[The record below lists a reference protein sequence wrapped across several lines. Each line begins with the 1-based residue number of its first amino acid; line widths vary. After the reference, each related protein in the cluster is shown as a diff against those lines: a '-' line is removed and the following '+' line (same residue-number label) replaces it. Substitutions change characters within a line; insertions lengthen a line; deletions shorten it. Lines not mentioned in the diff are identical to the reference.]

1 MLQELSIRNFAIIDD
16 LNVSFLPGLTVL
28 TGETG
33 AGKSIIISA
42 VNLLLGSRAT
52 PKLIR
57 KGAESAELEARFLV
71 PPESN
76 VARLMTEYEL
86 EVSDGLLVRRVISS
100 KDSSRVYIN
109 GHQATIQMLGQFTEN
124 MASIAGQHAH
134 QKLLKEDEHL
144 LILDQFA
151 GLVRIRSDLSET
163 YRRIQPLAE
172 TLQRLEEKRKQAVE
186 HMDLL
191 EVHRKEIVDAA
202 PILGED
208 TDLEKEQ
215 IRLKNAAELIKTVHD
230 GLDALYNAPG
240 AAMEQLTAVL
250 KSLEAGTSLDPELA
264 EPAKQ
269 LGEIRFRL
277 EDVIQMLQD
286 YLGRDTFE
294 EGRLETVE
302 ERLDVL
308 NRLKRKYGGSIEAV
322 IEHLGTLNRA
332 MNTLEGLD
340 AEITDVRLQLT
351 DGHRELEN
359 TALELSKRRAEAA
372 KNLSKKIEEEL
383 ATLNMPQVRFD
394 ITLEKQPAGDDHPS
408 HLTAEGNCVRDT
420 GIDQVRFMISP
431 NTGEDLKPLTAI
443 ASGGELSRVVL
454 ALKAILAEGE
464 AVESIVFDE
473 VDAGIGGGVAAVVGR
488 KLADLARSHQ
498 VICITHLPQ
507 IAKFA
512 THHFKISKQVLNER
526 TLTTIQPVK
535 GEERVQELA
544 RMLGGETITE
554 ATLNHAREML
564 EIKPQPA
571 L

>member
-33 AGKSIIISA
+33 AGKSIIINA

-57 KGAESAELEARFLV
+57 TDSESAELEARFLV
-71 PPESN
+71 PPESS
-76 VARLMTEYEL
+76 VARQMAAYEL
-86 EVSDGLLVRRVISS
+86 DASEGLLVRRIISNH
-100 KDSSRVYIN
+100 DSSRIYIN
-109 GHQATIQMLGQFTEN
+109 GRQATVQMLGQLMEN

-151 GLVRIRSDLSET
+151 GLVRHRSDLTEA
-163 YRRIQPLAE
+163 YRKIQPMAD
-172 TLQRLEEKRKQAVE
+172 TLRRLEEKRKQAVAQ
-186 HMDLL
+186 MDLL
-191 EVHRKEIVDAA
+191 EEQRGEIVNAT

-208 TDLEKEQ
+208 EDLEKERT
-215 IRLKNAAELIKTVHD
+215 RLKSSAALIRTVSE

-250 KSLEAGTSLDPELA
+250 KSLEANTRLDPQLTG
-264 EPAKQ
+264 PVKQ
-269 LGEIRFRL
+269 LEDIRFHL
-277 EDVIQMLQD
+277 EDVIQTLQD
-286 YLGRDTFE
+286 YLGRDSFE
-294 EGRLETVE
+294 EGKLEAVE

-308 NRLKRKYGGSIEAV
+308 NRLKRKYGGSIKAV

-340 AEITDVRLQLT
+340 AEIADMQRQLT

-359 TALELSKRRAEAA
+359 AALELSKRRTEAA
-372 KNLSKKIEEEL
+372 NNLSKKIEEEL
-383 ATLNMPQVRFD
+383 ISLNMPQARFD
-394 ITLEKQPAGDDHPS
+394 IRLETQPAGDGHPP
-408 HLTAEGNCVRDT
+408 HLTAAGNCIRDT

-431 NTGEDLKPLTAI
+431 NTGETLKPLASI

-464 AVESIVFDE
+464 ALESIVFDE
-473 VDAGIGGGVAAVVGR
+473 VDAGIGGGVAEVVGR
-488 KLADLARSHQ
+488 KLFALSRNHQ
-498 VICITHLPQ
+498 IICITHLPQ
-507 IAKFA
+507 IAKFG
-512 THHFKISKQVLNER
+512 THHFKISKHVMDER
-526 TLTTIQPVK
+526 TCTTISPVK
-535 GEERVQELA
+535 GEERIQEIA

-554 ATLNHAREML
+554 ATLNHARELL
-564 EIKPQPA
+564 EIKQ
-571 L
+571 

>member
-33 AGKSIIISA
+33 AGKSIIINA

-76 VARLMTEYEL
+76 VARLMIEYEL
-86 EVSDGLLVRRVISS
+86 DVSEGLLVRRVISS

-124 MASIAGQHAH
+124 IASIAGQHAH

-151 GLVRIRSDLSET
+151 GLIRYRTDISER
-163 YRRIQPLAE
+163 YRNILPLAE
-172 TLQRLEEKRKQAVE
+172 TLRRLEEKREQVVAQ
-186 HMDLL
+186 MDLL
-191 EVHRKEIVDAA
+191 EEQRLEITEAT

-208 TDLEKEQ
+208 VDLEKEKT
-215 IRLKNAAELIKTVHD
+215 RLKNAAALKSTVHE
-230 GLDALYNAPG
+230 GLDVLYNAPG
-240 AAMEQLTAVL
+240 AVMEQLTTVQKSL
-250 KSLEAGTSLDPELA
+250 KSSTGLDSELA
-264 EPAKQ
+264 GPVKQ
-269 LGEIRFRL
+269 LEDIRYRM
-277 EDVIQMLQD
+277 EDVVQTLQE
-286 YLGRDTFE
+286 YLSRDSFE
-294 EGRLETVE
+294 EGRLEAVE

-308 NRLKRKYGGSIEAV
+308 NRLKRKYGGSIQSV
-322 IEHLGTLNRA
+322 IEHLGTVNRA
-332 MNTLEGLD
+332 MNTLEGID
-340 AEITDVRLQLT
+340 AEIADVRQQLE
-351 DGHRELEN
+351 DSHRELA
-359 TALELSKRRAEAA
+359 TSVLELSNRRAAAA

-383 ATLNMPQVRFD
+383 ASLNMPQVRFD
-394 ITLEKQPAGDDHPS
+394 IAIESQPAGNGVPP
-408 HLTAEGNCVRDT
+408 HLVAGGNCIRET
-420 GIDQVRFMISP
+420 GIDQIRFMISP
-431 NTGEDLKPLTAI
+431 NTGEDLKPLTTI

-454 ALKAILAEGE
+454 ALKAILAEGV

-473 VDAGIGGGVAAVVGR
+473 VDAGIGGGVAEVVGR
-488 KLADLARSHQ
+488 KLSDLAHSHQ
-498 VICITHLPQ
+498 IICITHLPQ

-512 THHFKISKQVLNER
+512 THHFKISKHIRNER
-526 TLTTIQPVK
+526 TLTTIQPLK

-544 RMLGGETITE
+544 RMLGGESITE

-564 EIKPQPA
+564 EIKPSPA
-571 L
+571 

>member
-16 LNVSFLPGLTVL
+16 LNVSFLPGFTVL

-71 PPESN
+71 PPQSN

-86 EVSDGLLVRRVISS
+86 EVSDGLIVRRVISS

-109 GHQATIQMLGQFTEN
+109 GHQATIQMLGQFTED

-134 QKLLKEDEHL
+134 QKLLKQDEHL

-151 GLVRIRSDLSET
+151 GLVRLRSDLSET
-163 YRRIQPLAE
+163 YRKIQPLAE
-172 TLQRLEEKRKQAVE
+172 TLKRLEEKRGQAVE

-191 EVHRKEIVDAA
+191 ELQRNEIVDAS

-208 TDLEKEQ
+208 VDLEKEKT
-215 IRLKNAAELIKTVHD
+215 RLKNAADLIKAVHG
-230 GLDALYNAPG
+230 GLEALYNAPG
-240 AAMEQLTAVL
+240 AAMEQLTTVL
-250 KSLEAGTSLDPELA
+250 KSLEININLDPELA
-264 EPAKQ
+264 GPVKQ
-269 LGEIRFRL
+269 LEEIRFRL
-277 EDVIQMLQD
+277 EDIIQALQD
-286 YLGRDTFE
+286 YLGKDSFE

-308 NRLKRKYGGSIEAV
+308 NRLKRKYGGSIETV

-340 AEITDVRLQLT
+340 AEITDVRQQLT
-351 DGHRELEN
+351 DGHRELVIA
-359 TALELSKRRAEAA
+359 ALELSKRRAEAA

-383 ATLNMPQVRFD
+383 ASLNMPQVRFD
-394 ITLEKQPAGDDHPS
+394 ITLEKQPAGDNHPP

-420 GIDQVRFMISP
+420 GIEQVRFMISP
-431 NTGEDLKPLTAI
+431 NTGEDLKPLASI

-473 VDAGIGGGVAAVVGR
+473 VDAGIGGGVAEVVGR
-488 KLADLARSHQ
+488 KLSDLARSHQ

-512 THHFKISKQVLNER
+512 THQFKISKQVQNER

-554 ATLNHAREML
+554 ATVNHAREML
-564 EIKPQPA
+564 EIKPPPA
-571 L
+571 